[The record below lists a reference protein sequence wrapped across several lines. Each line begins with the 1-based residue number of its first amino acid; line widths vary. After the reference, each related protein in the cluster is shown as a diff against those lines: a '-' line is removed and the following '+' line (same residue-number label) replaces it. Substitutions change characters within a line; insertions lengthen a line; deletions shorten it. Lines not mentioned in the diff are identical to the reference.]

1 MSTEDVTLEYLP
13 GEQGRA
19 FMLGSKNRV
28 IRVINGQE
36 WNMAHEAEKRY
47 KREMSG
53 AEAAWMDIGPWTHR
67 TQ

>member
-1 MSTEDVTLEYLP
+1 MWHLSEYLP

-19 FMLGSKNRV
+19 FMSGSKNRV
-28 IRVINGQE
+28 INSQE
-36 WNMAHEAEKRY
+36 WNMVHEAEKRY

-53 AEAAWMDIGPWTHR
+53 AEAAWMDIGLWTHR